1 MLSPCKLSKGSVQS
15 GKTLD
20 YLKCVPRCGRP
31 WRRRQVSCLVR
42 WCISAQLYTSISYQ
56 ELSYW
61 SLLHARTERISPNL
75 SSFRR
80 GISLVNIVHP
90 CPFSVHIQAG
100 HLDNISR
107 RFAYFKRLLG
117 TYDAEFARV
126 FPAEWKVG
134 CALCAKWN
142 EITRYESLPGR
153 NVRTSPLFFTSI

>member
-1 MLSPCKLSKGSVQS
+1 ML
-15 GKTLD
+15 
-20 YLKCVPRCGRP
+20 
-31 WRRRQVSCLVR
+31 
-42 WCISAQLYTSISYQ
+42 
-56 ELSYW
+56 
-61 SLLHARTERISPNL
+61 
-75 SSFRR
+75 
-80 GISLVNIVHP
+80 P

-142 EITRYESLPGR
+142 EITRYESLFRR
-153 NVRTSPLFFTSI
+153 NVRTSPLVRDDLSSALSRVSSKLTVMELLQAVQETTEFQTFLAQSFKMPVSLSGTMLCLLKCRP